1 VANMGAALS
10 FSWQQHGVDWKSK
23 ANESKFLPLQI
34 SAIPLLPNGL
44 RRGSITEIIGPRS
57 SGRTACLLHVLAAST
72 ARGEVCVVIDT
83 HNQFHPASAE
93 AAGVRLSRLV
103 WIRCSGKLDHAMR
116 AADLLIHAGGF
127 GVIHLDLCETAP
139 KLLNKIP
146 LSYWFRFRRAL
157 ESTPAILLLSCEFPQ
172 AKSCSG
178 TVLHTKAKVSHWSGE
193 GNARLLRELRL
204 AASLRKPAL
213 RAPQSLTLAG

>member
-1 VANMGAALS
+1 MSAASS
-10 FSWQQHGVDWKSK
+10 FPWQQGVDWQSEPNKP
-23 ANESKFLPLQI
+23 KFLPLQI
-34 SAIPLLPNGL
+34 PAIPLFPSGL
-44 RRGSITEIIGPRS
+44 RRGSIAEIIGPRS
-57 SGRTACLLHVLAAST
+57 SGRTACLLHTLAAST
-72 ARGEVCVVIDT
+72 GSGEVSAVIDT

-93 AAGVRLSRLV
+93 AAGVQLSRLV
-103 WIRCSGKLDHAMR
+103 WIRCSGKLDNAMR

-127 GVIHLDLCETAP
+127 GIIHLDLCEIAP

-172 AKSCSG
+172 AKSCSS

-213 RAPQSLTLAG
+213 LAPQSLTLAG